1 MVFHRHAVNVVC
13 VRSESPRLRDSA
25 RGRLLLL
32 IGLWLAAVDGSA
44 AAELDSPPGSSPLP
58 IEFQPYRI
66 HLVVTSDPQSQFAA
80 RARAELE
87 SNLPSLLDRSIGP
100 RWEVR
105 WTADESTAAIPQPAE
120 PPSETV
126 DPSAPPVGAPL
137 QPDVEYRIVVSGRS
151 GEFAAAVDAYEPLWD
166 WRSPRRMVRT
176 SEVRELPSLV
186 VQTLAGLF
194 RPRAL
199 WERLD
204 ETQVRLRV
212 QGGALADPDPA
223 LPLLHRPE
231 MFEPWI
237 FFMGRGGVI
246 QRKTAIPFTLCV
258 LGEDAD
264 GRGTGTV
271 VSGLK
276 HPLSSRPRG
285 RVQLMAVACRALW
298 PATDVEFVS
307 RSQPPRLLVA
317 HNVTV
322 HRGRIDPLPEQELP
336 PLELITDRR
345 GRVRL
350 DARSEVPWVMLGI
363 TSGDQPL
370 AEVPLVPGAAS
381 QLRLELQD
389 DLLRLRVEGQLRL
402 LQGEMVSIVAERT
415 ALMLAARAAAKRSE
429 WSTVDSMLNRLQNLP
444 TPAKLRERISGI
456 RVPAVADARRQKD
469 VLTERRIER
478 LCDET
483 DEMLQRHLADEK
495 IRLIVEEMAELKS
508 AAKEIAAEAAK

>member
-1 MVFHRHAVNVVC
+1 MVFHRHALNANC
-13 VRSESPRLRDSA
+13 VRSESPRLCA
-25 RGRLLLL
+25 LAHARLLLL
-32 IGLWLAAVDGSA
+32 VGLWLVAVDGGA
-44 AAELDSPPGSSPLP
+44 AAEIEPPQVASPLP

-66 HLVVTSDPQSQFAA
+66 HLQLTSDPRSSFAA
-80 RARAELE
+80 RAHAELK

-105 WTADESTAAIPQPAE
+105 WTADAAPAAIPQPTE
-120 PPSETV
+120 PPPETA
-126 DPSAPPVGAPL
+126 DSSAPPVGAPL
-137 QPDVEYRIVVSGRS
+137 QPDVEYRIFVSGRS

-176 SEVRELPSLV
+176 SELRELPSLV

-212 QGGALADPDPA
+212 QAGALADPDPA
-223 LPLLHRPE
+223 LPLLRRPE

-258 LGEDAD
+258 LGEHAD
-264 GRGTGTV
+264 GRGVGTV

-276 HPLSSRPRG
+276 HPLTSRPRG

-298 PATDVEFVS
+298 PATDLEFVS

-322 HRGRIDPLPEQELP
+322 LRGRIDPLPEEELK

-350 DARSEVPWVMLGI
+350 DSRFADAWVTVGI
-363 TSGDQPL
+363 ASGDQPL

-381 QLRLELQD
+381 HVRLELQD

-415 ALMLAARAAAKRSE
+415 ALMLSARAAAKRSE
-429 WSTVDSMLNRLQNLP
+429 WNTVDSMLNRLQNLP
-444 TPAKLRERISGI
+444 TPVKLRERISGI

-469 VLTERRIER
+469 ALTERRIER

-508 AAKEIAAEAAK
+508 AAKETAAEAAK